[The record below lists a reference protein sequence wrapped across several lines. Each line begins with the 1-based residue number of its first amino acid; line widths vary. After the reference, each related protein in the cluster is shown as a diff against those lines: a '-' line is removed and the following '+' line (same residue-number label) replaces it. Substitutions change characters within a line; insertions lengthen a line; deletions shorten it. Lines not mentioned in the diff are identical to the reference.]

1 MRPLNLNEVIN
12 FVKGNIGEFHESR
25 DASLQTL
32 KLREVLKK
40 KNPYLFKAK
49 NINDAHD
56 LVKVLLD
63 AHLSSQEETI
73 FGNFLEKLAI
83 FVCGRVFD
91 GRKSS
96 AEGIDL
102 EFIRDDVFYIVAVKS
117 GPNWGNSAQIKRMIE
132 NFRQAKRILR
142 MGKSQLN
149 VQSINGCCY
158 GRTTKP
164 DKGDYLKLCGQEFW
178 EFISGNDRLFV
189 NFVEPLGH
197 QAKERNEA
205 FLAEYARV
213 LNLFTQ
219 EFMNDFCVDG
229 KIDWDKLVRFNS
241 GKKLK
246 IAKASP
252 TARYSS
258 RSR

>member
-1 MRPLNLNEVIN
+1 MRQLNPSEVVAFIEE
-12 FVKGNIGEFHESR
+12 NIGDFHER
-25 DASLQTL
+25 RAASLR
-32 KLREVLKK
+32 KLQLAQVLKK

-56 LVKVLLD
+56 LVKLLLD

-73 FGNFLEKLAI
+73 FGEFLERLAI

-102 EFIRDDVFYIVAVKS
+102 EFMRDDALYIVSVKS
-117 GPNWGNSAQIKRMIE
+117 GPNWGNSGQVKRMVE

-142 MGKSQLN
+142 SSNTKANIQA
-149 VQSINGCCY
+149 INGCCY
-158 GRTTKP
+158 GRDNKP

-178 EFISGNDRLFV
+178 RFISDSDRLLV
-189 NFVEPLGH
+189 EIIEPLDY
-197 QAKERNEA
+197 QAKERTKE
-205 FLAEYARV
+205 FLVEYSRN

-219 EFMNDFCVDG
+219 EFMDVFCIDG
-229 KIDWDKLVRFNS
+229 RIDWDKLVRFNS
-241 GKKLK
+241 GRK
-246 IAKASP
+246 
-252 TARYSS
+252 
-258 RSR
+258 